1 LSKPFLF
8 PGVSGI
14 YSINCSENNKTYI
27 GKSRNLGNRIG
38 AHLFKLHNGDHA
50 NRALQQDYNRFG
62 FSKFSFSILEFVDRE
77 NLTSRESF
85 WIQSYK
91 KGSLYNA
98 MPVYDQSDVP
108 DIDAFIKYINSRWL
122 APAGVDYKKP
132 NEYRIV
138 EDYDREDIVAT
149 AHRCKLFDLFRSELT
164 FLRVAKFLESDLGY
178 TVITRRAQISDDKRT
193 YKIIT
198 AFDPNK
204 IKPSEQLRQPVA

>member
-1 LSKPFLF
+1 
-8 PGVSGI
+8 
-14 YSINCSENNKTYI
+14 
-27 GKSRNLGNRIG
+27 
-38 AHLFKLHNGDHA
+38 LFKLHNGDHA
-50 NRALQQDYNRFG
+50 NRALQQDYNHFG

-91 KGSLYNA
+91 KESLYNA
-98 MPVYDQSDVP
+98 MPVYDQYDAP
-108 DIDAFIKYINSRWL
+108 EIDAFIKYINSKWL
-122 APAGVDYKKP
+122 APVGVNYKKP

-138 EDYDREDIVAT
+138 EECDKEDIVAM

-198 AFDPNK
+198 AFDPSK
-204 IKPSEQLRQPVA
+204 IKYKEQLHPTAA